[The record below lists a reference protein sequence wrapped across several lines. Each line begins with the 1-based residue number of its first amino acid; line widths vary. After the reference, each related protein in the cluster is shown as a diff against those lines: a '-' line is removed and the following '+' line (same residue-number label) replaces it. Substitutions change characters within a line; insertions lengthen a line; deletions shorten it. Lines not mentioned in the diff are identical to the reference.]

1 VTGPISSDKGQA
13 LLALHR
19 AERGFV
25 LPNAWDRG
33 SAVILASEGFAAL
46 GTTSAGIAFSLGKPD
61 HAVRDARLA
70 VTRDEMLEVVR
81 AIVAA
86 VPVPVTADLEAG
98 YGPTPQAV
106 AETIRLALATGAA
119 GGNIEDADPA
129 SDGLFD
135 EGLAVARIAAART
148 EIRDSGR
155 TFVLNARTDALMR
168 SGAEGFKQAIRRANA
183 FFEAGADC
191 VFVPGITDAKR
202 ARLLVHE
209 LAGPLNVVV
218 GLNEAASSVTALLD
232 AGVKRVSVGGSI
244 ARSALG
250 LVRRSA
256 RELRDAGT
264 VSYAAQQ
271 IPQAELNALFT
282 RSEAD
287 SGRSRTG
294 R

>member
-1 VTGPISSDKGQA
+1 VTDPIASDKGRA
-13 LLALHR
+13 LLALHQ

-61 HAVRDARLA
+61 YAVRDARLA

-81 AIVAA
+81 AIVGA

-98 YGPTPQAV
+98 YGPTPQDV
-106 AETIRLALATGAA
+106 ADTIRLALGTGAA
-119 GGNIEDADPA
+119 GCNIEDADPA

-135 EGLAVARIAAART
+135 ERLAVARIAAARA
-148 EIRDSGR
+148 EIRASGR
-155 TFVLNARTDALMR
+155 TFVLNARTDALMLG
-168 SGAEGFKQAIRRANA
+168 GAEGFKQAIRRANA

-191 VFVPGITDAKR
+191 VFMPGVADANR
-202 ARLLVHE
+202 ARLLVRE

-218 GLNEAASSVTALLD
+218 GLNEAASSATALLD

-250 LVRRSA
+250 MVRRSA

-282 RSEAD
+282 RSAVD
-287 SGRSRTG
+287 SAR
-294 R
+294 